1 MSVHSEKKSGLDEL
15 RIWSTWKSG
24 YLEAVLDQQTVINVN
39 MLLGKR
45 AMQRQMFKEDNLQI
59 ITWF

>member
-1 MSVHSEKKSGLDEL
+1 MSLWIQKKSGLDEL
-15 RIWSTWKSG
+15 RIKSIWKSG

-45 AMQRQMFKEDNLQI
+45 AMQLTDIQRG
-59 ITWF
+59 